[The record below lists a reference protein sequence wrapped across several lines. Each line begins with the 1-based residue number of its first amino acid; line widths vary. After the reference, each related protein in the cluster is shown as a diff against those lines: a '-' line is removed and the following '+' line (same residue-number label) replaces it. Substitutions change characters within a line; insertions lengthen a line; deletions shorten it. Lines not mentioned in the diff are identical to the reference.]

1 MNPSMGE
8 TATRHPLPGDKVSGD
23 GNYGNGRERAG
34 VVAFV
39 VVAIAATVA
48 WLGLL
53 TWLIVLLIRSVF

>member
-1 MNPSMGE
+1 MNAAMPE
-8 TATRHPLPGDKVSGD
+8 PAPTQRLATDGHPSGD
-23 GNYGNGRERAG
+23 GNGRERAG